1 MTTTPSG
8 DPRIATLFPGLVR
21 TGLAERLRGVAG
33 RVSLAPGQS
42 VCREGAAC
50 AHLPLVL
57 SGTARVYKLGESG
70 REITLYRIEPGESC
84 VLTASCIL
92 SGRHFPAFATAETAV
107 EALAVPA
114 RAVLDWLETSSDWR
128 AYVFGL
134 VARRL
139 ADVIDVVEGVAF
151 RRMDRRLAD
160 YLLRTMGPEQA
171 VIATH
176 QQIAFDLGSSREVVS
191 RLLKDFEQ
199 SGLVAIARG
208 RVHLLDP
215 PRLRVVADTPVT

>member
-1 MTTTPSG
+1 VTTPPSA
-8 DPRIATLFPGLVR
+8 DPQVATLFPGLAR
-21 TGLAERLRGVAG
+21 AGLTERLRGVAA
-33 RVSLAPGQS
+33 RVSLQPGQS
-42 VCREGAAC
+42 VCRQGVAC

-70 REITLYRIEPGESC
+70 REITLYRIAPGESC

-92 SGRHFPAFATAETAV
+92 SGRDFPAFATAETAM

-114 RAVLDWLETSSDWR
+114 RAVLDWLQSSGDWR

-134 VARRL
+134 VAQRL
-139 ADVIDVVEGVAF
+139 ADVIDVVESVAF
-151 RRMDRRLAD
+151 GRMDRRLAD
-160 YLLRTMGPEQA
+160 YLLRMAGREQT
-171 VIATH
+171 VLATH

-199 SGLVAIARG
+199 AGLVAIARG
-208 RVHLLDP
+208 RLRLLDP
-215 PRLRVVADTPVT
+215 PRLRMVADTPVT

>member
-1 MTTTPSG
+1 MVPPG
-8 DPRIATLFPGLVR
+8 DPRFAALFPELGR
-21 TGLAERLRGVAG
+21 AGLAARLQGVTI
-33 RVSLAPGQS
+33 RVSLAPGQA
-42 VCREGAAC
+42 VCRQGATC
-50 AHLPLVL
+50 AHLPLL
-57 SGTARVYKLGESG
+57 LTGTARVYKLGASG

-92 SGRHFPAFATAETAV
+92 SGRHFPAFAAAETAV

-114 RAVLDWLETSSDWR
+114 RSVLDWLETSRDWR
-128 AYVFGL
+128 AYIFGL
-134 VARRL
+134 VAQRL

-151 RRMDRRLAD
+151 GRMDRRLAD
-160 YLLRTMGPEQA
+160 YLLRMMGPAQD

-176 QQIAFDLGSSREVVS
+176 QQIAFDLGSSREVIS

-215 PRLRVVADTPVT
+215 LRLRNVADTPVT

>member
-1 MTTTPSG
+1 MTTTPSA
-8 DPRIATLFPGLVR
+8 DPRVTTLFPGLVR
-21 TGLAERLRGVAG
+21 AGLAERLHGVAA

-42 VCREGAAC
+42 ICREGVGC

-57 SGTARVYKLGESG
+57 SGIARVYKLGASG
-70 REITLYRIEPGESC
+70 REITLYRIEPGDSC

-92 SGRHFPAFATAETAV
+92 SGRHFPAFATAETAM

-114 RAVLDWLETSSDWR
+114 RTVLEWLESCGDWR

-134 VARRL
+134 VAQRL

-151 RRMDRRLAD
+151 GRMDQRVAD
-160 YLLRTMGPEQA
+160 YLLRMMGPEQT

-208 RVHLLDP
+208 RVRLLDP
-215 PRLRVVADTPVT
+215 QRLQMVTGSPVT

>member
-1 MTTTPSG
+1 MTTPPSA
-8 DPRIATLFPGLVR
+8 DPRVATLFPGLVGI
-21 TGLAERLRGVAG
+21 GLAERLRGVAA

-42 VCREGAAC
+42 ICREGVAC
-50 AHLPLVL
+50 AHLPLLL
-57 SGTARVYKLGESG
+57 SGTARVYKLGVSG
-70 REITLYRIEPGESC
+70 REITLYRIEPGDSC

-92 SGRHFPAFATAETAV
+92 SGRRFPAFATAETAV

-114 RAVLDWLETSSDWR
+114 RAMLDWLETSSGWR

-134 VARRL
+134 VAQRL

-151 RRMDRRLAD
+151 GRMDRRLAD
-160 YLLRTMGPEQA
+160 YLLRMVGPEQA
-171 VIATH
+171 VLATH

-208 RVHLLDP
+208 RVRLLDP
-215 PRLRVVADTPVT
+215 LRLRTVAGSPVT